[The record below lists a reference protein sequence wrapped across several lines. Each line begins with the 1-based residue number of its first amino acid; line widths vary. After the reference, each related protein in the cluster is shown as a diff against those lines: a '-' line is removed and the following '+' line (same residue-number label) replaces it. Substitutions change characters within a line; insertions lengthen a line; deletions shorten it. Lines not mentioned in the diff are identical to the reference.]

1 MSQKQID
8 HSPDLSRLQNEGYE
22 IEVKDAYLIIHS
34 VPYMNA
40 SREIA
45 RGILISPLAMSGDRA
60 SYCGDH
66 VIYFAG
72 DEPCDI
78 DGVPISSIRHGSI
91 NQVHAGITCNFSFS
105 NKPLDG
111 YADYYEKATNY
122 INIISAPASALDD
135 TCTAKT
141 FRVIESPDESP
152 YVYEDTNSS
161 RAGLYSMN
169 EKLRK
174 HRIAIIGL
182 GGTGSYLL
190 DLLAK
195 CPVEEI
201 HLYDGD
207 VFLQHNAFR
216 APGAPDGSLLND
228 HLFKSDYFAGIYGR
242 MKKKVIS
249 HPHSLNET
257 NAHELEGLDFVFLCI
272 DASND
277 KKAIIDTLIKNEIE
291 FIDTGVSVTA
301 QGETLNSQIRN
312 TAILIPQN
320 SSLLDTITN
329 DPGDA
334 NDPYSTNIQV
344 AEVNALCAI
353 FAIIKWKKI
362 CGFYIDLEPHDYLV
376 YDVSDG
382 EIKYED

>member
-8 HSPDLSRLQNEGYE
+8 LSSDLRRLQNEGYE
-22 IEVKDAYLIIHS
+22 IEVRNACLIIRS
-34 VPYMNA
+34 VPYVNA

-45 RGILISPLAMSGDRA
+45 RGILISPLAMSGDVA
-60 SYCGDH
+60 TYNGEH

-78 DGVPISSIRHGSI
+78 DGIPISSIKHDARD
-91 NQVHAGITCNFSFS
+91 QVHAGITCNYSFS
-105 NKPLDG
+105 NKPPSG
-111 YADYYEKATNY
+111 YANYYEKATNY
-122 INIISAPASALDD
+122 INIISAPACAIDE

-195 CPVEEI
+195 CPVGEI
-201 HLYDGD
+201 HLFDGD
-207 VFLQHNAFR
+207 IFLQHNAFR
-216 APGAPDGSLLND
+216 APGAPSGDIFNEQLPKTEYYAD
-228 HLFKSDYFAGIYGR
+228 IYGH
-242 MKKKVIS
+242 MKRNVVS
-249 HPHSLNET
+249 HPYYLNE
-257 NAHELEGLDFVFLCI
+257 NNVSELSEFDFVFLCL

-277 KKAIIDTLIKNEIE
+277 KKGVISTLVERHIQ
-291 FIDTGVSVTA
+291 FIDTGVSVTPEGGA
-301 QGETLNSQIRN
+301 LNAQIRN
-312 TAILIPQN
+312 TSILNPHAG
-320 SSLLDTITN
+320 SLLDTIAIN
-329 DPGDA
+329 PGDE
-334 NDPYSTNIQV
+334 NDPYSTNIQI
-344 AEVNALCAI
+344 AEINVLCAVL
-353 FAIIKWKKI
+353 AVIKWKKV

-376 YDVSDG
+376 YDINDG
-382 EIKYED
+382 EIKYAD

>member
-1 MSQKQID
+1 MS
-8 HSPDLSRLQNEGYE
+8 
-22 IEVKDAYLIIHS
+22 
-34 VPYMNA
+34 
-40 SREIA
+40 
-45 RGILISPLAMSGDRA
+45 RGLGDVYKR
-60 SYCGDH
+60 
-66 VIYFAG
+66 
-72 DEPCDI
+72 
-78 DGVPISSIRHGSI
+78 
-91 NQVHAGITCNFSFS
+91 QGITCNFSFS

-228 HLFKSDYFAGIYGR
+228 HLFKSDYFCLLYTSPSPR
-242 MKKKVIS
+242 
-249 HPHSLNET
+249 
-257 NAHELEGLDFVFLCI
+257 
-272 DASND
+272 
-277 KKAIIDTLIKNEIE
+277 DT
-291 FIDTGVSVTA
+291 
-301 QGETLNSQIRN
+301 R
-312 TAILIPQN
+312 
-320 SSLLDTITN
+320 
-329 DPGDA
+329 
-334 NDPYSTNIQV
+334 
-344 AEVNALCAI
+344 
-353 FAIIKWKKI
+353 
-362 CGFYIDLEPHDYLV
+362 
-376 YDVSDG
+376 
-382 EIKYED
+382 